1 MLTQQNTLICWLDRK
16 THNTTLDFHDFI
28 VLWQGFSIDCFLLEV
43 RDIQEEVLERW
54 APLLSTNCTIYLDT
68 HTHTRHDTTLLN
80 TWYRLPQR
88 PASARFSSAHFSA
101 LIISLVRSTCR
112 YLHPLELNT
121 QNFIISPS
129 PIKIK
134 QKVRRYALLPGTGW
148 RCIPSGHRRPAEEPI
163 YWSYGSFRSHG
174 YCPSHR
180 NHRPQKVPFYDN
192 CSTYLCCVVL
202 QICMIG

>member
-1 MLTQQNTLICWLDRK
+1 MTGFFNRLFSTGGQRYSGGGTRKVSPSTQYKLYN
-16 THNTTLDFHDFI
+16 
-28 VLWQGFSIDCFLLEV
+28 LLGH
-43 RDIQEEVLERW
+43 
-54 APLLSTNCTIYLDT
+54 T